1 MGNAA
6 GSCRFTPGSAYS
18 ESKTGGFKALRSW
31 PRGSKGWGFFCLFVL
46 ILGFFMAFPSGLNA
60 ASWAWGFVVWQP
72 ERVFAARL
80 SGLAGKEP
88 LSGDAELAAAAAC
101 QGPRSA
107 KSQPNH
113 AATRTEREEPSSYE
127 DAAFSLA
134 RQSQTQQLGAALTVQ
149 LKRD

>member
-1 MGNAA
+1 
-6 GSCRFTPGSAYS
+6 
-18 ESKTGGFKALRSW
+18 
-31 PRGSKGWGFFCLFVL
+31 
-46 ILGFFMAFPSGLNA
+46 MAFPRGLNT

-72 ERVFAARL
+72 EWVFAARL
-80 SGLAGKEP
+80 LGLAGKEP

-101 QGPRSA
+101 PGPRSA

-134 RQSQTQQLGAALTVQ
+134 RQPQTQQLGAALTVQ